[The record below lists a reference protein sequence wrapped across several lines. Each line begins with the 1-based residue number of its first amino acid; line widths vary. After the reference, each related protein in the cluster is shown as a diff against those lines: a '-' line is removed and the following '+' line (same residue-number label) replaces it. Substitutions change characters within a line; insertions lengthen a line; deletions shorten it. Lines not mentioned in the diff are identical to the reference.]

1 MIDNGGAVRAGD
13 LLSGCCGVIS
23 TIARLQPC
31 LAALGRNNEE
41 LLTQLH
47 RQNKDAANTNAAA
60 SADGGGGTCMSVVEI
75 CNQVNFEQAVKCGAA
90 LFSLLVTRNTATHVR
105 VSAAEA
111 LSALARSVQH
121 ARMVNV
127 VCICAQYQCVL

>member
-1 MIDNGGAVRAGD
+1 
-13 LLSGCCGVIS
+13 VIS

-31 LAALGRNNEE
+31 LAVLGRNNEE

-47 RQNKDAANTNAAA
+47 RQNKATTNAA
-60 SADGGGGTCMSVVEI
+60 SANTDGGTCMSVVEI

-121 ARMVNV
+121 TRMVNV
-127 VCICAQYQCVL
+127 VHVCIYA

>member
-1 MIDNGGAVRAGD
+1 
-13 LLSGCCGVIS
+13 VIS

-31 LAALGRNNEE
+31 LAVLGRNNEE
-41 LLTQLH
+41 LSTQLH
-47 RQNKDAANTNAAA
+47 SQNKATTNATTNASA
-60 SADGGGGTCMSVVEI
+60 SADGGGGTYMSVVEI

-121 ARMVNV
+121 TRMVNV
-127 VCICAQYQCVL
+127 VHVCIYA